1 MNVSDLT
8 QEQIVELL
16 ELSRSRKLERDRREK
31 TSCPLPEEILED
43 MEDIPKTELKA
54 NIKNLDVHTVVVYKY
69 EDAEQLRTV
78 GEAAAEIFQDLKF
91 IINQEGS
98 EEDFQQL
105 SEILE
110 KVRCLSVYSY
120 VSAYNMDI
128 SANKVISIISFYS
141 SKSVLDEELVC
152 SCVALVPLERNV

>member
-54 NIKNLDVHTVVVYKY
+54 NIK
-69 EDAEQLRTV
+69 
-78 GEAAAEIFQDLKF
+78 KF
-91 IINQEGS
+91 
-98 EEDFQQL
+98 
-105 SEILE
+105 
-110 KVRCLSVYSY
+110 
-120 VSAYNMDI
+120 
-128 SANKVISIISFYS
+128 
-141 SKSVLDEELVC
+141 
-152 SCVALVPLERNV
+152 